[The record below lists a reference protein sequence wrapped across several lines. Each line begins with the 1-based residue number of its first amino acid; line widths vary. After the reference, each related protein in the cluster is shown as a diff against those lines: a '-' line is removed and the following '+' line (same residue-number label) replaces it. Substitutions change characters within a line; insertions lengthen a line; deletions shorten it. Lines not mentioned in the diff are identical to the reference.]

1 VRGGR
6 DGGDGVVT
14 SGALPSGGGA
24 VGGVWAGSL
33 AGGGGGTVHGE
44 RAVRVEAETLAC
56 GLAEAEAE
64 WSGAEGGRGQLRNR
78 LGRVNGEGRL
88 ACTWLL
94 MLAGLIS
101 PGL

>member
-33 AGGGGGTVHGE
+33 AGGGGGTVHGG
-44 RAVRVEAETLAC
+44 RAVRVEGETLAC
-56 GLAEAEAE
+56 GLAEAE
-64 WSGAEGGRGQLRNR
+64 WSGAEGGRGKLRNR
-78 LGRVNGEGRL
+78 LGRVNGEGRWRVRGFL
-88 ACTWLL
+88 CWL
-94 MLAGLIS
+94 GL
-101 PGL
+101 